1 MNKDALIEKL
11 INLIS
16 PIVTEKNLELYHIE
30 YVKES
35 GENFL
40 RIYIDSPEGITLDDC
55 EKISRPVSDLLDI
68 EEPITESYYLE
79 VSSPGIER
87 ILYTDSHLTKYIG
100 NEVQVKLLKLLEG
113 KKEYEGRLVNF
124 NSEEIIIFY
133 EDNNFNIPKDKIKT
147 ISLKGDM

>member
-1 MNKDALIEKL
+1 MNNDALIEKL
-11 INLIS
+11 IKLLT

-40 RIYIDSPEGITLDDC
+40 RIYIDSPNGISLDDC
-55 EKISRPVSDLLDI
+55 EKVSRPVSDMLDV
-68 EEPITESYYLE
+68 EEPISESYYLE

-87 ILYTDSHLTKYIG
+87 ILYTDSHLTKYIA
-100 NEVQVKLLKLLEG
+100 NEVQVNMLKLFEG
-113 KKEYEGRLVNF
+113 KKVYEGTLLDY
-124 NSEEIIIFY
+124 NSEEVIIY
-133 EDNNFNIPKDKIKT
+133 SDNQNLNIPKNNIKT

>member
-40 RIYIDSPEGITLDDC
+40 RIYIDSPEGIALDDC
-55 EKISRPVSDLLDI
+55 EKVSRPVSDLLDI